1 MTLAASLQEA
11 YLSRHP
17 ADAAR
22 TFETMKDPTLAPSLE
37 VVSRR
42 DPMVLVPILERL
54 SPLRARALFEHMPRE
69 ARARV
74 LRAANPRL
82 AVLLVGH
89 LQPAELAERL
99 ADLPESV
106 RAELER
112 LLAFPEDSAGHL
124 MDRVFDPVR
133 PEMRVAEV
141 LERLRAAS
149 IRRVRSLF
157 VVDDD
162 GRLIG
167 RVDMQDLA
175 LADLEVE
182 IASLM
187 QRAEGAVAI
196 TSPREYIVEQ
206 LEETR
211 LDALPVVDLDQRL
224 LGVVRYAS
232 LFHAV
237 EAEASADLLT
247 MVGASADER
256 ALSTFGF
263 AVRRRLPWLHINL
276 LTAFLAA
283 SVVGIFESLIAQFTA
298 LAVLLPVVAGQSGNA
313 GAQALAVTMRGLA
326 LREIGLRDWRA
337 VLDKEAP
344 DRSGQRRGARHRM
357 RPRGLVVERHHRPRP
372 GDRHRHGAVG
382 RRRRDRRRPGA
393 HRAHPGRPGS
403 GHRLVD
409 HPDHGHRRR
418 RVLLVPGNGDGAQ
431 LPALT
436 TVRAST
442 GSITTIGRI
451 EWNAIGKR
459 MNL

>member
-1 MTLAASLQEA
+1 MTLAATLQEA

-42 DPMVLVPILERL
+42 DPMVLMPILERL
-54 SPLRARALFEHMPRE
+54 SPLRARALFEHMPGE
-69 ARARV
+69 ARSRV

-89 LQPAELAERL
+89 LKAADLAERL

-106 RAELER
+106 RVELER

-141 LERLRAAS
+141 LDRLRAAS

-175 LADLEVE
+175 LADLDVQ

-196 TSPREYIVEQ
+196 TSPRQYIVEQ

-256 ALSTFGF
+256 ALSTSGF

-283 SVVGIFESLIAQFTA
+283 SVVGIFENLIAQFTA

-313 GAQALAVTMRGLA
+313 GSQALAVTIRGLA

-337 VLDKEAP
+337 VLDKEV
-344 DRSGQRRGARHRM
+344 RTGLIN
-357 RPRGLVVERHHRPRP
+357 GLVLAVVC
-372 GDRHRHGAVG
+372 GLGVWWWSDTFGLGVVIAIAMVLSVVAAGIAGA
-382 RRRRDRRRPGA
+382 
-393 HRAHPGRPGS
+393 
-403 GHRLVD
+403 
-409 HPDHGHRRR
+409 
-418 RVLLVPGNGDGAQ
+418 LVPIVLTRVGQD
-431 LPALT
+431 PATASSIILT
-436 TVRAST
+436 TVTDVAGFFSFLGT
-442 GSITTIGRI
+442 ATALSF
-451 EWNAIGKR
+451 
-459 MNL
+459 LL